1 MRLYYFTTERFG
13 LEAIRDSRLKLARI
27 NDLNDPFEFMGLN
40 LNRAD
45 RRTLVKL
52 KNDMS
57 DLFGIICMS
66 GVWNH
71 PLLWGHYAEKHRGL
85 CLGFDVAEKMCEEV
99 KYRTERPTL
108 KDLDYDTLG
117 DLNET
122 AMFDLLYTKFDAWK
136 YETEYRLF
144 GSLEVRDP
152 VNDLYFYPFSEDLK
166 LAHVIVGE
174 RSSITR
180 DRLAS
185 VLGERAGTVTSFKA
199 RAGFKRFEVVE
210 NKSKK
215 AWR

>member
-40 LNRAD
+40 LNRGN

-52 KNDMS
+52 KKDMS
-57 DLFGIICMS
+57 DRFGIICMS
-66 GVWNH
+66 RVWSH

-85 CLGFDVAEKMCEEV
+85 CLGFDVAEEICEEV

-117 DLNET
+117 DLDET
-122 AMFDLLYTKFDAWK
+122 AMFDVVYTKFDAWE
-136 YETEYRLF
+136 YETEYRIYCRLKDK
-144 GSLEVRDP
+144 DP
-152 VNDLYFYPFSEDLK
+152 VNDLYFVSFSEDLK

-174 RSSITR
+174 RCSVTR

-210 NKSKK
+210 NKLKN